1 MNIPYGHVR
10 TAHRVAQSSIPTHVT
25 LVAQIFPSVRDAL
38 GAIVQAVADAA
49 DCGGDMGD
57 WLDVRD
63 AVACIPR
70 AVIAALEQ
78 RAGMPGVCTKH
89 GHWEA
94 DDLVVMQHHTSV
106 YHLGDAVRELLCM
119 RAASA
124 EPIDEDD
131 AVLAEAAAAAIRPP
145 SASASPVPRFS
156 RKRRAVRSVTPED
169 EGEDL
174 QRTKPGKRVTAAT
187 MLFLDSSDE
196 EGEDSDP
203 QAADS
208 EDSDDRA
215 FVVNSDDEEVGGD
228 EVQVASAIAQIPRG
242 VDERLAYLVTRARD
256 WPVRIWLAPDGIRA
270 YLGVRVLLASDVA
283 PATAAL
289 MAVVGEARE
298 FIARTPIVS
307 IETNALLAT
316 RTTQPDELDV
326 LERIPVY
333 EPL

>member
-10 TAHRVAQSSIPTHVT
+10 TAHRVAQDALPTHVT
-25 LVAQIFPSVRDAL
+25 LVAHIFPSVRDAL

-49 DCGGDMGD
+49 DRSDDMQE
-57 WLDVRD
+57 WLDVRE

-70 AVIAALEQ
+70 AILSALEQ
-78 RAGMPGVCTKH
+78 RAGMPGVCTRH
-89 GHWEA
+89 GHWEG
-94 DDLVVMQHHTSV
+94 DDLVVMLNHTSV

-119 RAASA
+119 RPASA
-124 EPIDEDD
+124 EPIEDEDD
-131 AVLAEAAAAAIRPP
+131 EVALAVAAAAAVRSP
-145 SASASPVPRFS
+145 SASASPLPRYT

-174 QRTKPGKRVTAAT
+174 QRVKPGKRVTAAT
-187 MLFLDSSDE
+187 MVFLDSSDE
-196 EGEDSDP
+196 EDVV
-203 QAADS
+203 QADDS